1 MKGNY
6 YAQNLNA
13 QKLFQV
19 YQTGYP
25 RVKQY
30 LEAEITFVKNHLKG
44 TERILELGAGYGR
57 IIKELAPY
65 CESIVGIDISN
76 DNVEFGKAYLNGVP
90 NARLIVMNAHQLS
103 FQERFDIIL
112 CLQNGLSSMK
122 IEPVEYMNR
131 MMGLIAKGGK
141 AFISGYSPEFW
152 EHRVAWFKE
161 QAEKGLLGEIDMD
174 KTKDGVIVCKDGFRS
189 ATFSHEEMDAVG
201 RKSGYEYEVT
211 QVDGSSIFLVI
222 SKSL

>member
-76 DNVEFGKAYLNGVP
+76 DKLFFTKA
-90 NARLIVMNAHQLS
+90 
-103 FQERFDIIL
+103 
-112 CLQNGLSSMK
+112 
-122 IEPVEYMNR
+122 
-131 MMGLIAKGGK
+131 
-141 AFISGYSPEFW
+141 
-152 EHRVAWFKE
+152 
-161 QAEKGLLGEIDMD
+161 
-174 KTKDGVIVCKDGFRS
+174 
-189 ATFSHEEMDAVG
+189 
-201 RKSGYEYEVT
+201 
-211 QVDGSSIFLVI
+211 
-222 SKSL
+222 